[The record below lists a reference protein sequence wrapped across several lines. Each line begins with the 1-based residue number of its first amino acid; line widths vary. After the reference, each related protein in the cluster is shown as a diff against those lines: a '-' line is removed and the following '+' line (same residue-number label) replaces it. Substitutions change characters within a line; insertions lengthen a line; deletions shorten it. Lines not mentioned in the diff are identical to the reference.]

1 MLILEADEVRRLLPM
16 KEAIAGMAAAFGQL
30 ARGQALMPLRSRVET
45 AEGVTLFMPAYL
57 AESQNLAV
65 KIVSVF
71 PGNPGRG
78 EPMIYATVLVL
89 DPHTGR
95 VIALLEGASLTAIRT
110 GAVSGLAT
118 QLLSRPESSSVAIIG
133 SGAQA
138 RTQLEAVCTVRPIQQ
153 VWVYSP
159 NLAHA
164 HQFAAEMAGRGPIP
178 AAITVA
184 TKASEAVQE
193 ADIICTATSATTPVF
208 PGRDLKPGSH
218 INAVGSY
225 TPTMQE
231 VDSDTIRRAFVFV
244 DSHES
249 VWEEAGDLI
258 IPLQAGLISRDHVQ
272 AELGQVVIGQHPGR
286 TDPTQITYFKSCG
299 LAIQDGVAA
308 GIVLGN
314 YQL

>member
-1 MLILEADEVRRLLPM
+1 MLILEADDVRRALPM
-16 KEAIAGMAAAFGQL
+16 AAAIEGMGIAFGQL
-30 ARGQALMPLRSRVET
+30 ARGQAIMPLRSRVET
-45 AEGVTLFMPAYL
+45 VEGVALFMPAYL
-57 AESQNLAV
+57 AESENLAV

-118 QLLSRPESSSVAIIG
+118 QWLSRPESASVAIIG
-133 SGAQA
+133 SGVQA
-138 RTQLEAVCTVRPIQQ
+138 RTQLEAVCTVRAIQQ

-159 NLAHA
+159 NPAHA

-184 TKASEAVQE
+184 ATASEAVRE
-193 ADIICTATSATTPVF
+193 ADIICTATSANKPVF

-231 VDSDTIRRAFVFV
+231 VDSETISRAVIFV
-244 DSHES
+244 DSRQS
-249 VWEEAGDLI
+249 AWEEAGDLI
-258 IPLQAGLISRDHVQ
+258 IPLQAGLISHDSIQ
-272 AELGQVVIGQHPGR
+272 AELGQVIVGQHPGR
-286 TDPTQITYFKSCG
+286 TNPTQITYFKSCG

-308 GIVLGN
+308 GIALKN
-314 YQL
+314 H

>member
-1 MLILEADEVRRLLPM
+1 MLILEADDVRRALPM
-16 KEAIAGMAAAFGQL
+16 AEAIAGMGVAFGQL
-30 ARGQALMPLRSRVET
+30 GRGQAILPLRSRLET

-78 EPMIYATVLVL
+78 EPMIYATVVVL
-89 DPHTGR
+89 DSHTGR
-95 VIALLEGASLTAIRT
+95 IMALLEGASLTAIRT

-133 SGAQA
+133 SGVQA

-159 NLAHA
+159 NSAHA
-164 HQFAAEMAGRGPIP
+164 HQFAAEMAGRGTIP
-178 AAITVA
+178 ATITVA
-184 TKASEAVQE
+184 ANATEAVQE
-193 ADIICTATSATTPVF
+193 ADIICTATNATTPVF
-208 PGRDLKPGSH
+208 PGRALKAGSH

-231 VDSDTIRRAFVFV
+231 IDSETISRAHLFV
-244 DSHES
+244 DSRES
-249 VWEEAGDLI
+249 VWAEAGDLI
-258 IPLQAGLISRDHVQ
+258 IPLQAGLISRDHIQ
-272 AELGQVVIGQHPGR
+272 AELGQVIIGQHPGR
-286 TDPTQITYFKSCG
+286 TNPTQITCFKSCG
-299 LAIQDGVAA
+299 LAIQDGIAA
-308 GIVLGN
+308 GIVLRN
-314 YQL
+314 HQP